1 MIEHYATE
9 SGGSVKVKSLQGSAN
24 VSFSYSNPKDTL
36 SLWCSVQ
43 PHSDTNL
50 SAAIISNLA
59 ERYEPYVLSVFTE
72 DTGLRFKPKYWKLKR
87 GWTHKTVSVFAEF
100 LDDRAS
106 VKNQFET
113 ICLFSVAMGNTDFIR
128 EDGGKIDFYSRADVL
143 RWLHKQCSPMEFT
156 ALKEECDYRLRK
168 TASDCVEAL
177 VDSATD
183 SLLWLESKDVGAFE
197 GALHELKRRQGRERG
212 FDTRY
217 AHVQEFCTAV
227 ALPALMR
234 LGAEDPFTVQIW
246 EDFCKFSS
254 AYLADCGEIMRDYR
268 EIMEE
273 KIQDDGDA
281 ST

>member
-9 SGGSVKVKSLQGSAN
+9 SGGSVKVKSLNGSAQ
-24 VSFSYSNPKDTL
+24 VSFSYSNPQDTL
-36 SLWCSVQ
+36 SLWCRVQ
-43 PHSDTNL
+43 PHSDTHL
-50 SAAIISNLA
+50 SAAIIDNLT
-59 ERYEPYVLSVFTE
+59 ERYSPCVLSVFTE
-72 DTGLRFKPKYWKLKR
+72 DTGLRFKPKYWNLFR
-87 GWTHKTVSVFAEF
+87 GWTHKTVSVFAESMNAK
-100 LDDRAS
+100 R
-106 VKNQFET
+106 QFET
-113 ICLFSVAMGNTDFIR
+113 ICLFSAAMGNTDFIR
-128 EDGGKIDFYSRADVL
+128 ARGESIDFYSRGDVL
-143 RWLHKQCSPMEFT
+143 RWLHEQCSPMEFV

-168 TASDCVEAL
+168 TAAECVESL
-177 VDSATD
+177 LDSATD
-183 SLLWLESKDVGAFE
+183 ALLWLDSADATVFES
-197 GALHELKRRQGRERG
+197 ALDEIKRRQGREHG

-227 ALPALMR
+227 ALPALVR
-234 LGAEDPFTVQIW
+234 LGEENPFTAQIW

>member
-9 SGGSVKVKSLQGSAN
+9 SGGSVKVKSLNGSAH
-24 VSFSYSNPKDTL
+24 VSFSYSNPQDTL
-36 SLWCSVQ
+36 SLWCRVQ

-50 SAAIISNLA
+50 SAAIINNLA
-59 ERYEPYVLSVFTE
+59 ERYTPCVLTVFTE
-72 DTGLRFKPKYWKLKR
+72 DTGLRFKPKYWNLFR
-87 GWTHKTVSVFAEF
+87 GWTHKTVSVFAESMN
-100 LDDRAS
+100 A
-106 VKNQFET
+106 KPQFET
-113 ICLFSVAMGNTDFIR
+113 ICLFSAAMGNTDFIR
-128 EDGGKIDFYSRADVL
+128 AEGERIDFYSRGDVL
-143 RWLHKQCSPMEFT
+143 RWIHERCSLLEFT

-168 TASDCVEAL
+168 TAADCVESL
-177 VDSATD
+177 LDSATD
-183 SLLWLESKDVGAFE
+183 ALVWLDSADAQLFES
-197 GALHELKRRQGRERG
+197 ALDEIKRRQRRERG

-227 ALPALMR
+227 ALPALVR
-234 LGAEDPFTVQIW
+234 LGSDNPFTEQIW

-273 KIQDDGDA
+273 KIQGDGDA